1 MKDNHKKNTGSI
13 FCMIN
18 KTHLF
23 STDSP
28 ARYLY
33 MVQRNSSPTFTL
45 WPSPDRCLLPV
56 LIVSHHLQ
64 IPGSAEQISISP
76 LVLADK
82 VQTTLSSHTC
92 SCISDKQ
99 EGYRQFSHLTALP
112 ILGYHHQQPAT
123 LIGEYTEK
131 LLHLELIVPSPL
143 C

>member
-1 MKDNHKKNTGSI
+1 
-13 FCMIN
+13 MIN

-23 STDSP
+23 STDPP
-28 ARYLY
+28 AKDLY

-64 IPGSAEQISISP
+64 ITASAEQISISP

-92 SCISDKQ
+92 SCISDK
-99 EGYRQFSHLTALP
+99 
-112 ILGYHHQQPAT
+112 
-123 LIGEYTEK
+123 
-131 LLHLELIVPSPL
+131 
-143 C
+143 